1 MKQTLATLA
10 ALAAVGAAAA
20 QKQQPNVILI
30 MTDQH
35 RFDYL
40 GTVDPDIYT
49 PNLDALAADGIL
61 FSNGYSS
68 APSSTPARAG
78 LLTGQSPWHHGLI
91 GYNNFI
97 APEYP
102 IQLPQ
107 LMTDAGYYSYGIGKM
122 PLAPPAVAAR
132 LRRHRIR

>member
-1 MKQTLATLA
+1 MA
-10 ALAAVGAAAA
+10 ALSAAGAAAA
-20 QKQQPNVILI
+20 QRQQPHVILI

-40 GTVDPDIYT
+40 GTVDTTVVT
-49 PNLDALAADGIL
+49 PHLDALAADGVR
-61 FSNGYSS
+61 FSHGYTS

-102 IQLPQ
+102 NQLPQ
-107 LMTDAGYYSYGIGKM
+107 LMTDAMK
-122 PLAPPAVAAR
+122 L
-132 LRRHRIR
+132 L